1 MIPHMRQKIWIIAGV
16 VGCLILGAVALAQTD
31 SVPKSSGTSKS
42 QSKSPPTPTQ
52 KPKQPAAAPAQQPQV
67 VMPDGE
73 KIVLLLRN
81 TLIGLNDALQTGNY
95 TVFRDRSAP
104 GFQSANSPERLAK
117 AFADLASRR
126 IDLSPVTVVTP
137 QLTANPVL
145 DQKQGMLRL
154 QGHFPLQPTPIAFE
168 VLYQSVD
175 GRWRLFGLSI
185 QPASAVQQT
194 QAPTRMPS
202 PPADPR

>member
-1 MIPHMRQKIWIIAGV
+1 MRQRIGLIAAIV
-16 VGCLILGAVALAQTD
+16 ACLILGAVALAQTE
-31 SVPKSSGTSKS
+31 SVPKSSGASKT

-52 KPKQPAAAPAQQPQV
+52 KPKPQAAAQAQKPQV
-67 VMPDGE
+67 AMPDGE

-81 TLIGLNDALQTGNY
+81 TLISLNDALQTGNF

-137 QLTANPVL
+137 QLTANPSL
-145 DQKQGMLRL
+145 DQNQGMLRL
-154 QGHFPLQPTPIAFE
+154 QGYFPLRPQPIAFE

-175 GRWRLFGLSI
+175 GRWRLFGLAV

-202 PPADPR
+202 PPADQK